1 MTAQHDTNGF
11 GSLLRSWRQT
21 RRLSQ
26 LDLALSCGASQ
37 RHLSFLESGRARPSR
52 GMALTLGSVLRVPLK
67 DQNLML
73 LAAGFAPA
81 FQERSKSAAPRQAID
96 GALLAVLAQQDP
108 LPALLLE
115 SGHRIAAANQG
126 AERLFAFLL
135 GRSRTSDDL
144 GQLFFGADGVGRYL
158 ENAEEVV
165 AWSDRQQRAQR
176 ILNLAT
182 GESMVSAPP
191 SIPRREPNAPE
202 GAALT
207 LRFLKDGTR
216 LALYT
221 LLATLGTPLDIGVER
236 LGLEFFLPAD
246 DATAAW
252 FRTAP

>member
-37 RHLSFLESGRARPSR
+37 RHVSFLESGRARPSR

-81 FQERSKSAAPRQAID
+81 FQERSKAAAPRKAID
-96 GALLAVLAQQDP
+96 GALLAVIAQQDP
-108 LPALLLE
+108 LPAMLLE
-115 SGHRIAAANQG
+115 AEHRIAATNRG
-126 AERLFAFLL
+126 ADRLLTFLFDGPRPGDEL
-135 GRSRTSDDL
+135 GA
-144 GQLFFGADGVGRYL
+144 LFFGPAGCIKYL
-158 ENAEEVV
+158 ENAEEVI

-176 ILNLAT
+176 ILNLAP
-182 GESMVSAPP
+182 GEQMVSAPAAL
-191 SIPRREPNAPE
+191 PRRDAAAPD
-202 GAALT
+202 GPALT
-207 LRFLKDGTR
+207 LRFHKDGIR

-221 LLATLGTPLDIGVER
+221 LIATLGTPLDIGVER

-246 DATAAW
+246 DATNAW
-252 FRTAP
+252 FRA